1 MDLYREMSYM
11 VMNKL
16 FYGIRPITNTR
27 KLAAFYYGGTPLG
40 PLSSHLFTDC
50 EKNNSLMV
58 APIIDKSLLVLTPKM
73 GISSIKG
80 GTHSMNNKIID
91 NVLPTSPSAAQES
104 NELLL
109 KERVNKPKSRWLPPD
124 TLFWSLFIAVH
135 GESEFLQIGSK
146 YANREWEEKNLIR
159 QELAKNPKS
168 VQTTNHKVSLKNVQ
182 EMMSEYMTG
191 LCVTSLLGL
200 VGFSVYYKIPI
211 HLVDP
216 VKKTHLSF
224 LPMNTDKEACF
235 LILRERRYEL
245 SSEPIPLDDSF
256 SLESY
261 TRPLRAISTYKRP
274 ELEEIRRRFNIDVSG
289 DLPKDALF
297 RALSE
302 HLVWK

>member
-1 MDLYREMSYM
+1 MDVYREMSYM

-58 APIIDKSLLVLTPKM
+58 APIIDKSLLVLTPFR
-73 GISSIKG
+73 
-80 GTHSMNNKIID
+80 H
-91 NVLPTSPSAAQES
+91 SAAQES
-104 NELLL
+104 NELLI
-109 KERVNKPKSRWLPPD
+109 KERVKPKLRWLPPD

-146 YANREWEEKNLIR
+146 YANREWEEKNIIR
-159 QELAKNPKS
+159 QELAKNPKA
-168 VQTTNHKVSLKNVQ
+168 VQTTNHKVTLKNVQ

-191 LCVTSLLGL
+191 VCVTSLLGL

-216 VKKTHLSF
+216 KKKTHLSF

-256 SLESY
+256 GLESY
-261 TRPLRAISTYKRP
+261 TRPLRAISKYKRT
-274 ELEEIRRRFNIDVSG
+274 ELEAIRERFAVDVSC

>member
-1 MDLYREMSYM
+1 MDVYREMSYM

-73 GISSIKG
+73 GG
-80 GTHSMNNKIID
+80 R
-91 NVLPTSPSAAQES
+91 VAQES

-159 QELAKNPKS
+159 QELAKNPKA
-168 VQTTNHKVSLKNVQ
+168 VQTTNHKVTLKNVQ

-191 LCVTSLLGL
+191 VCVTSLLGL

-216 VKKTHLSF
+216 KKKTHLSF

-256 SLESY
+256 GLESY

-274 ELEEIRRRFNIDVSG
+274 ELEAIKHRFNINVSG

>member
-1 MDLYREMSYM
+1 MSYM

-58 APIIDKSLLVLTPKM
+58 APIIDKSLLVLTPK
-73 GISSIKG
+73 IG
-80 GTHSMNNKIID
+80 GPHSID
-91 NVLPTSPSAAQES
+91 NVPSTSPSVAQES
-104 NELLL
+104 NELLF
-109 KERVNKPKSRWLPPD
+109 KERVKSKSRWLPPD

-159 QELAKNPKS
+159 QELTKNPKS

-216 VKKTHLSF
+216 KKKTHLSF

-235 LILRERRYEL
+235 LILRERIYEL

-256 SLESY
+256 GLESY

-274 ELEEIRRRFNIDVSG
+274 ELEAIRQRFAVD

>member
-58 APIIDKSLLVLTPKM
+58 APIIDKSLLVLPPKM
-73 GISSIKG
+73 GER
-80 GTHSMNNKIID
+80 
-91 NVLPTSPSAAQES
+91 VAQES
-104 NELLL
+104 NELLI
-109 KERVNKPKSRWLPPD
+109 KERVKPKSRWLPPD

-159 QELAKNPKS
+159 QELAKNPKA
-168 VQTTNHKVSLKNVQ
+168 VQTTNHKVTLKNVQ

-191 LCVTSLLGL
+191 VCVTSLLGL

-216 VKKTHLSF
+216 KKKTHLSF

-256 SLESY
+256 GLESY

-274 ELEEIRRRFNIDVSG
+274 ELEAIRERFAVDVSG